1 MINVMKK
8 YLYYISD
15 ALTKVSIK
23 TINQGLKFQAL
34 MLKALLYTL
43 NFI

>member
-8 YLYYISD
+8 YLYYISV

-23 TINQGLKFQAL
+23 TINQGLKVL
-34 MLKALLYTL
+34 GPDIESTS
-43 NFI
+43 ICP

>member
-1 MINVMKK
+1 MLWKK

-23 TINQGLKFQAL
+23 TINQGLKIL
-34 MLKALLYTL
+34 GPDTESSS
-43 NFI
+43 IRP